1 MNPLR
6 IRLQW
11 AISLKLKPILIFQGY
26 KATSGD
32 KTKLREVPKDD
43 DYQTMME
50 T

>member
-1 MNPLR
+1 VGNLLE
-6 IRLQW
+6 I
-11 AISLKLKPILIFQGY
+11 KTNFNFQGY
-26 KATSGD
+26 KATGGD